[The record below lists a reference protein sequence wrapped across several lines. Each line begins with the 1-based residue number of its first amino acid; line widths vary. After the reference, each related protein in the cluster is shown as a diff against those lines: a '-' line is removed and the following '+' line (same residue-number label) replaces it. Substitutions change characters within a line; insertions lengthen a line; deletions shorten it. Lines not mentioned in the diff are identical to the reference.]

1 MSHYDTLGL
10 PVDATPEA
18 VREAY
23 KAMARR
29 LHPDNRSDRTPAE
42 QAAAE
47 EAMRDVNAAWA
58 VLGTPK
64 ARAEYDRTLGLGLG
78 EVEGRSYVRP
88 FPSETFVPIDDSDD
102 DDEDE
107 DEDWRYE
114 PDEGDP
120 RSAPTRSVLAIPMV
134 TGALCVLAFFA
145 WMFVGS
151 DGLLVAAVA
160 LLGATVVGFLL
171 LPVLAMAKAAR
182 LEGEHRLRQDRP
194 DAP

>member
-10 PVDATPEA
+10 PVDAPPEA

-23 KAMARR
+23 KILARR
-29 LHPDNRSDRTPAE
+29 LHPDNQSTRTPADR
-42 QAAAE
+42 AAAE

-58 VLGTPK
+58 VLGTPE
-64 ARAEYDRTLGLGLG
+64 ARAAYDRTLGRDPDAVGD
-78 EVEGRSYVRP
+78 GRSYVRP
-88 FPSETFVPIDDSDD
+88 FAAETFVPFDDSDD
-102 DDEDE
+102 GDE

-120 RSAPTRSVLAIPMV
+120 RSAPTRSVLAIPLV
-134 TGALCVLAFFA
+134 TGAACVATFFA
-145 WMFVGS
+145 WMFVTS
-151 DGLLVAAVA
+151 NALLVAAVA

-182 LEGEHRLRQDRP
+182 LEGEHRLRRDRP